1 MSSAKH
7 PKIVRKKVSYS
18 SPWFKVME
26 KEVIYPWKKGSET
39 YFSVKS
45 LEYCSAL
52 ALTKEGYVVLVK
64 QFRPV
69 LEKYTYELPS
79 GCVEAGETPR
89 AAMERELWEET
100 GFSSKGRME
109 FLAQLHPDSGR
120 LENMLWCYFAPK
132 ALPHRPE
139 GRKIEPGIE
148 IVLCSPREL
157 KKLITSGK
165 FNHAPHMGIV
175 ALAVMKGKLKL

>member
-7 PKIVRKKVSYS
+7 PRVVRKKVSYS
-18 SPWFKVME
+18 SPWFTVMA
-26 KEVIYPWKKGSET
+26 KEVVYPWKTGSET

-52 ALTKEGYVVLVK
+52 ALTKEGYVILVK

-69 LEKYTYELPS
+69 LEQYTYELPS
-79 GCVEAGETPR
+79 GCVEKGETPR
-89 AAMERELWEET
+89 MAMERELKEET
-100 GFSSKGRME
+100 GFSSNGRMQ

-132 ALPHRPE
+132 ALPNSLA
-139 GRKIEPGIE
+139 GRNVEPGIE
-148 IVLCSPREL
+148 TVLCSPREL

-175 ALAVMKGKLKL
+175 ALAVMKGKLAL